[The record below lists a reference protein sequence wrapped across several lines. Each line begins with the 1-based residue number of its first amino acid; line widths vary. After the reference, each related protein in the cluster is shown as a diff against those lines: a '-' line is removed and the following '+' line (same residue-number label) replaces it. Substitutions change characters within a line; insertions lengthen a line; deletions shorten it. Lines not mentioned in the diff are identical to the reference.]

1 VARPRRGKKSTA
13 ELAKINE
20 RVSGKILPASKIH
33 DPVRICIFG
42 PGGQGKTRLASTAP
56 NVLLIDV
63 NEKGTGST
71 KRDLDPNVFPVEF
84 WHEIDDVYWYLQ
96 SGDHPYE
103 SYALDG
109 VTEMQT
115 LCMKFVLGD
124 EASRDASRDP
134 DMPSR
139 GVWLKMTELMKTQI
153 TNYRNLP
160 MNGVFTARDRSRD
173 IGEDEDEPQMVVMP
187 NCSPGVWSH
196 LQGAVS
202 IIGYLSQR
210 EVRLKGNKNKTV
222 KRSTLLVGPSDRY
235 ATKERFGIFSRQI
248 RSPNLSAMFE
258 RIQTIEEE

>member
-1 VARPRRGKKSTA
+1 MPRPRKKKSVS
-13 ELAKINE
+13 ERKKVNE
-20 RVSGKILPASKIH
+20 RVASKIKPASQIE
-33 DPVRICIFG
+33 DPTRICIYG

-84 WHEIDDVYWYLQ
+84 WHEIDDCYWYLQ
-96 SGDHPYE
+96 SGEHDYD

-109 VTEMQT
+109 ITEMQT

-160 MNGVFTARDRSRD
+160 LHGVFTARDRSRD
-173 IGEDEDEPQMVVMP
+173 IGEDEDEPQMMVMP
-187 NCSPGVWSH
+187 SCSPGVWSH

-202 IIGYLSQR
+202 IIGYLSQK
-210 EVRLKGNKNKTV
+210 EVKVKGKKGKTV

-235 ATKERFGIFSRQI
+235 ATKERFGIFPRQI
-248 RSPNLSAMFE
+248 KSPNLSAMFD
-258 RIQTIEEE
+258 IVQSLEEE